1 MWIDYE
7 AQIPQSPTALRTM
20 ERRLRGRPTADR
32 VKLLRLLK
40 TRTFRSLRGAAPML
54 GYSERQLQR
63 WWATYTAG
71 GLDALL
77 QRPARRGRQAQV
89 SDEAWAALA
98 GEMQAGRVA
107 RLKDAQRYLRERW
120 GIDYR
125 SLNGVSRLFIRHKTR
140 LKTGRRHH
148 RRANLAA
155 QAAFKKSLW
164 PTSRPAT
171 RATRVGAGRGP
182 LRAQGLVS
190 AAVVPPRDT
199 TALGIR
205 RPV

>member
-7 AQIPQSPTALRTM
+7 AQIPQSSTARRTM
-20 ERRLRGRPTADR
+20 ERRLRGQPIADR
-32 VKLLRLLK
+32 IKLLRLLK

-63 WWATYTAG
+63 WWAAYTTG

-77 QRPARRGRQAQV
+77 QQPVRLGWQAQV
-89 SDEAWAALA
+89 SDEAWAALT

-107 RLKDAQRYLRERW
+107 RLKDAPRYLRERW

-125 SLNGVSRLFIRHKTR
+125 SLNGVSRLFIRHKTT
-140 LKTGRRHH
+140 LKTGRRRH

-155 QAAFKKSLW
+155 QAAFKKSLRR
-164 PTSRPAT
+164 PSRPAT
-171 RATRVGAGRGP
+171 RATRVGAG
-182 LRAQGLVS
+182 
-190 AAVVPPRDT
+190 
-199 TALGIR
+199 
-205 RPV
+205 